1 MQASRERR
9 HGEVSEE
16 QGNGLDAAAILAL
29 AAAFVAARVSGGG
42 ENTFLQAAKRPRLA
56 PGPPGD

>member
-29 AAAFVAARVSGGG
+29 AAAFLAADLTASTK
-42 ENTFLQAAKRPRLA
+42 EQPR
-56 PGPPGD
+56 